1 MNIRRARLALATVAG
16 LGLGAETASA
26 QIDYRNSDTH
36 RPTRVADAYPVERY
50 AFEFSLPY
58 GLVTDEGTTRHAVEP
73 HLDYGIARNVM
84 VGIGADI
91 RVGGPRTE
99 PSTGSA
105 SLLWN
110 LGRETAGSPGMSV
123 AVESQFTSFDRVSVE
138 VGGLFTR
145 SIGRSRVHGNAAI
158 RILESNDLAA
168 ALAPDWW
175 AGLAWDY
182 TLLRTSTLLI
192 VELVAERP
200 GSQRTTEWT
209 FGGGVRRQLTPTV
222 VLHGGV
228 SRSLQGS
235 GTEFNFG
242 LSHTLA
248 IADLMGR
255 RGAR

>member
-1 MNIRRARLALATVAG
+1 MNTRRARLVMAAVAG
-16 LGLGAETASA
+16 LGLGAKSARA
-26 QIDYRNSDTH
+26 QIDFRNSDAD
-36 RPTRVADAYPVERY
+36 RPTRVADAHPVERY

-58 GLVTDEGTTRHAVEP
+58 GLRAGEGLARHAVSP

-84 VGIGADI
+84 IGLGADL

-105 SLLWN
+105 SLLWS
-110 LGRETAGSPGMSV
+110 LGRETAGSPAVSV
-123 AVESQFTSFDRVSVE
+123 AVESKFTSVDRVSVE

-145 SIGRSRVHGNAAI
+145 SIGRSRLHGNAAV
-158 RILESNDLAA
+158 RILESKGLAA

-200 GSQRTTEWT
+200 GSQQTTEWAL
-209 FGGGVRRQLTPTV
+209 GGGVRRQLTPTV

-235 GTEFNFG
+235 GTEFNLGF
-242 LSHTLA
+242 SHTLG
-248 IADLMGR
+248 IAGLMR
-255 RGAR
+255 RGGAR